1 MRVLVLEPFYGGSHR
16 QFLDR
21 WRQGSR
27 HQLDLL
33 TLSAH
38 HWKWRMRHGAVD
50 FADQTQE
57 LSAQGKRWDVLFC
70 SDMLGLAEFRG
81 LMPSLADLPC
91 VAYFHENQL
100 TYPVRE
106 ERERDMHFA
115 VTNLTTALAADEVW
129 WNSAFHRD
137 DFLGAAERWLSRMPK
152 SRLSRAPERI
162 RRKSEVVPQGIDV
175 PPESALAARPAE
187 SDARPLSILWA
198 GRWEFDKNPELFFSV
213 IEKLEEGGVDF
224 RLNVLGESYRQSPE
238 IFESARV
245 RFAQRIDRWGYQASR
260 DEYWRALSA
269 SDVFVSTADH
279 EFFGVA
285 AAEAIAA
292 GCFPLL
298 PNRLAYPDLL
308 SAMAESHRK
317 QHLYGS
323 AEDLE
328 QRLVALAARLAQGQ
342 GCWTG
347 DPEMGRKAME
357 PYGWPAICSLLDD
370 GLERVAA
377 AVDVPD

>member
-16 QFLDR
+16 RFLDR

-27 HQLDLL
+27 HDLDLL

-50 FADQTQE
+50 FADQARE
-57 LSAQGKRWDVLFC
+57 LMGQGARWDVLFC

-81 LMPSLADLPC
+81 LLPSLPGLPS

-115 VTNLTTALAADEVW
+115 VTNLTTALAADEIW

-137 DFLGAAERWLSRMPK
+137 DFLGAAERWLARMPK
-152 SRLSRAPERI
+152 SRLSQAPERI
-162 RRKSEVVPQGIDV
+162 RRKSQVVPQGIEM
-175 PPESALAARPAE
+175 PPESALAARRAGGDP
-187 SDARPLSILWA
+187 RPLSILWA
-198 GRWEFDKNPELFFSV
+198 GRWEFDKNPELFFQV
-213 IEKLEEGGVDF
+213 IERLERRGVDF

-238 IFESARV
+238 IFEQV
-245 RFAQRIDRWGYQASR
+245 RTRLAHRIDRWGYQASR
-260 DEYWRALSA
+260 DEYWQALCA
-269 SDVFVSTADH
+269 SDIFVSTADH

-298 PNRLAYPDLL
+298 PNRLAYPGLL
-308 SAMAESHRK
+308 SAMPESQRR
-317 QHLYGS
+317 QHLYDS
-323 AEDLE
+323 TEVLE
-328 QRLVALAARLAQGQ
+328 QRLVALAARVAEGQ
-342 GCWTG
+342 GCWAE
-347 DPEMGRKAME
+347 DPDIGRKAMA
-357 PYGWPAICSLLDD
+357 PYAWSVVRHRLDN
-370 GLERVAA
+370 GLERVAGA
-377 AVDVPD
+377 SALLE